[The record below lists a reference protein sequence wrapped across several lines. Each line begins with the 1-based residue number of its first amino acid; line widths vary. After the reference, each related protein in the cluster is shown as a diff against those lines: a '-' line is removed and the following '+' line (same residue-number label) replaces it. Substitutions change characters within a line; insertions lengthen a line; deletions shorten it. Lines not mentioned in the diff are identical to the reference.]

1 MISLE
6 KLLAN
11 RNNAQ
16 RSTGPKSKAGKQRVA
31 NNALSHGL
39 SVKCEH
45 DENPIYQSLLSMLV
59 DEGYESDAAQEIAL
73 AVAEYRRVMD
83 AYYHTYCDIPP
94 LDDFYEMSP
103 DAITDAMFEFAGGK
117 VSARETIQVA
127 NKLITVRNNE
137 HREGTQSMR
146 HGTQMKRFIRYQR
159 KAAAQVGKAL
169 RKSDITKPSF

>member
-16 RSTGPKSKAGKQRVA
+16 LSTGPKSKAGKQRVA

-45 DENPIYQSLLSMLV
+45 DENPIYQSLLSMLD
-59 DEGYESDAAQEIAL
+59 DEGYQSDAAQEIAL
-73 AVAEYRRVMD
+73 ALAEYRRVMD
-83 AYYHTYCDIPP
+83 AYYHTYCEIPP
-94 LDDFYEMSP
+94 LGDFYAMSP

-127 NKLITVRNNE
+127 NKLITVRNHE

-146 HGTQMKRFIRYQR
+146 HGTHMKRFIRYQR
-159 KAAAQVGKAL
+159 KAAAHVGKAL
-169 RKSDITKPSF
+169 RKSDITKPRF

>member
-45 DENPIYQSLLSMLV
+45 DENPIYQALLSMLV

-73 AVAEYRRVMD
+73 ALAEYRRVMD

-94 LDDFYEMSP
+94 LGDFYEMSP
-103 DAITDAMFEFAGGK
+103 GAITDAMFEFAGGK

-146 HGTQMKRFIRYQR
+146 HGTHMKRFIRYQR
-159 KAAAQVGKAL
+159 KAAAQVGKTL

>member
-31 NNALSHGL
+31 SNALSHGL

-45 DENPIYQSLLSMLV
+45 DENPIYQALLSMLV
-59 DEGYESDAAQEIAL
+59 DEGYEGDTAQEIAL
-73 AVAEYRRVMD
+73 ALAEYRRVMD
-83 AYYHTYCDIPP
+83 AYYHTYCEIPP
-94 LDDFYEMSP
+94 LGDFYEMSP
-103 DAITDAMFEFAGGK
+103 DAITDAMFGFAGGK
-117 VSARETIQVA
+117 VSSRETIQVA

-146 HGTQMKRFIRYQR
+146 HGTHMKRFIRYQR

>member
-45 DENPIYQSLLSMLV
+45 DENPIYQALLSMLV

-73 AVAEYRRVMD
+73 ALAEYRRVMD
-83 AYYHTYCDIPP
+83 AYYHTYCEIPP
-94 LDDFYEMSP
+94 LGDFYAMSP

-146 HGTQMKRFIRYQR
+146 HGTHMKRFIRYQR

>member
-1 MISLE
+1 VISLE

-45 DENPIYQSLLSMLV
+45 DENPIYQALLSVLV
-59 DEGYESDAAQEIAL
+59 DEGYESDSAQEIAL
-73 AVAEYRRVMD
+73 ALAEYRRVMD
-83 AYYHTYCDIPP
+83 AYYQTYCDIPP

-103 DAITDAMFEFAGGK
+103 DAITDAMFEFVGGK

-127 NKLITVRNNE
+127 NKLITMRNDE
-137 HREGTQSMR
+137 HRDGTESMR
-146 HGTQMKRFIRYQR
+146 HGTHMKRFIRYQR

-169 RKSDITKPSF
+169 RKSDITKPTF

>member
-45 DENPIYQSLLSMLV
+45 DENPIYQALLSMLV
-59 DEGYESDAAQEIAL
+59 DEGYEGDTAQEIAL
-73 AVAEYRRVMD
+73 ALAEYRRVMD
-83 AYYHTYCDIPP
+83 AYYQTYCDIPP
-94 LDDFYEMSP
+94 LDNFYEMSP

-117 VSARETIQVA
+117 VSARETNKVA

-137 HREGTQSMR
+137 HQEGTQSMR
-146 HGTQMKRFIRYQR
+146 HGTHMKRFIRYQR

-169 RKSDITKPSF
+169 RKSDITKPTF

>member
-45 DENPIYQSLLSMLV
+45 DENPIYQALLSMLV
-59 DEGYESDAAQEIAL
+59 DEGYEGDTAQEIAL
-73 AVAEYRRVMD
+73 ALAEYRRVMD

-94 LDDFYEMSP
+94 LGDFYEMSP
-103 DAITDAMFEFAGGK
+103 DAITDAMFEFTGDK
-117 VSARETIQVA
+117 VSGRETIKMA
-127 NKLITVRNNE
+127 NKLITMRNNE

-146 HGTQMKRFIRYQR
+146 HGSHMKRFIRYQR
-159 KAAAQVGKAL
+159 KVAAQVGKAL
-169 RKSDITKPSF
+169 RKSDITKPRF

>member
-16 RSTGPKSKAGKQRVA
+16 LSTGPKSKAGKKRVA

-59 DEGYESDAAQEIAL
+59 DEGYEGDTVQEIAL
-73 AVAEYRRVMD
+73 ALAEYRRVMD

-94 LDDFYEMSP
+94 LGDFYEMSP

-146 HGTQMKRFIRYQR
+146 HGTHMKRFIRYQR
-159 KAAAQVGKAL
+159 KVAAQVSKAL

>member
-39 SVKCEH
+39 SIKCEH
-45 DENPIYQSLLSMLV
+45 DENPIYQALLSMLV
-59 DEGYESDAAQEIAL
+59 DEGYEGDAAQEIAV
-73 AVAEYRRVMD
+73 AMAEYRRVMD
-83 AYYHTYCDIPP
+83 AYYHTYCEIPP
-94 LDDFYEMSP
+94 LGDFYEMSP

-146 HGTQMKRFIRYQR
+146 HGTHMKRFIRYQR
-159 KAAAQVGKAL
+159 KAAAHVGKAL
-169 RKSDITKPSF
+169 IKSDITKPRF

>member
-16 RSTGPKSKAGKQRVA
+16 LSTGPKSKAGKQRVA

-39 SVKCEH
+39 SIKCEH
-45 DENPIYQSLLSMLV
+45 DENPIYQALLSMLV

-73 AVAEYRRVMD
+73 ALAEYRRVMD
-83 AYYHTYCDIPP
+83 AYYQTYCDIPP

-117 VSARETIQVA
+117 VSATETIQVA

-137 HREGTQSMR
+137 HRDGTESMR
-146 HGTQMKRFIRYQR
+146 HGTHMKRFIRYQR
-159 KAAAQVGKAL
+159 KAAAHVGKAL
-169 RKSDITKPSF
+169 RKSDITKPRF

>member
-59 DEGYESDAAQEIAL
+59 DEGYEGDAAQEIAL
-73 AVAEYRRVMD
+73 AMAEYRRVMD
-83 AYYHTYCDIPP
+83 AYYHTFCEIPP
-94 LDDFYEMSP
+94 LGDFYEMSP

-146 HGTQMKRFIRYQR
+146 HGTHMKRFIRYQR

>member
-1 MISLE
+1 VISLE

-59 DEGYESDAAQEIAL
+59 DEGYEGDTAQEIAL
-73 AVAEYRRVMD
+73 ALAEYRRVMD
-83 AYYHTYCDIPP
+83 AYYHTYCEIPP
-94 LDDFYEMSP
+94 LGDFYEMSP

-159 KAAAQVGKAL
+159 KAAAHVGKAL
-169 RKSDITKPSF
+169 RKSDITKPRF

>member
-11 RNNAQ
+11 RNNAK

-45 DENPIYQSLLSMLV
+45 DENPIYQALLSMLV

-73 AVAEYRRVMD
+73 ALAEYRRVMD
-83 AYYHTYCDIPP
+83 AYYHTYCEIPP
-94 LDDFYEMSP
+94 LGDFYEMSP

-146 HGTQMKRFIRYQR
+146 HGTHMKRFIRYQR
-159 KAAAQVGKAL
+159 KAAAHVGKAL

>member
-59 DEGYESDAAQEIAL
+59 DEGYEGDAAQEIAL
-73 AVAEYRRVMD
+73 ALAEYRRVMD

-94 LDDFYEMSP
+94 LGDFYEMSP

-146 HGTQMKRFIRYQR
+146 HGTHMKRFIRYQR
-159 KAAAQVGKAL
+159 KAAAHVGKAL
-169 RKSDITKPSF
+169 RKNDITKPKF

>member
-16 RSTGPKSKAGKQRVA
+16 RSTGPKSKAGKRRVA

-39 SVKCEH
+39 SIKCEH
-45 DENPIYQSLLSMLV
+45 DENPIYQTLLSMLV
-59 DEGYESDAAQEIAL
+59 DEGYEGDAALEIAL
-73 AVAEYRRVMD
+73 AMAEYRRVMD
-83 AYYHTYCDIPP
+83 AYYQTYCDIPP

-146 HGTQMKRFIRYQR
+146 HGTHMKRFIRYQR
-159 KAAAQVGKAL
+159 KAAAHVGKAL
-169 RKSDITKPSF
+169 RKSDITKPRF

>member
-16 RSTGPKSKAGKQRVA
+16 LSTGPKSKAGKQRVA

-45 DENPIYQSLLSMLV
+45 DENPIYQALLSMLV
-59 DEGYESDAAQEIAL
+59 DEGYEGDTAQEIAL
-73 AVAEYRRVMD
+73 ALAEYRRVMD
-83 AYYHTYCDIPP
+83 AYYQTYCDIPH
-94 LDDFYEMSP
+94 LGGFYEMSP
-103 DAITDAMFEFAGGK
+103 DKITDAMFEFAGGK

-146 HGTQMKRFIRYQR
+146 HGTHMKRFIRYQR

-169 RKSDITKPSF
+169 RKVT

>member
-1 MISLE
+1 VISLE

-45 DENPIYQSLLSMLV
+45 DGNPIYQALLSMLV
-59 DEGYESDAAQEIAL
+59 DEGYQSDAAQEIAL
-73 AVAEYRRVMD
+73 ALAEYRRVMD
-83 AYYHTYCDIPP
+83 AYYHTYCEIPP
-94 LDDFYEMSP
+94 LDDFYEMFP

-127 NKLITVRNNE
+127 NKLITVRNNVSVV
-137 HREGTQSMR
+137 GT
-146 HGTQMKRFIRYQR
+146 TL
-159 KAAAQVGKAL
+159 A
-169 RKSDITKPSF
+169 

>member
-59 DEGYESDAAQEIAL
+59 DEGYEGDAAQEIAL
-73 AVAEYRRVMD
+73 ALAEYRRVMD
-83 AYYHTYCDIPP
+83 AYYQTYCDIP
-94 LDDFYEMSP
+94 LIGDIYEISP
-103 DAITDAMFEFAGGK
+103 DAITDAMFEFAEGK
-117 VSARETIQVA
+117 VSSRETIQVA

-146 HGTQMKRFIRYQR
+146 NGTHMKRFIRYQR
-159 KAAAQVGKAL
+159 KAAAHVGKAL
-169 RKSDITKPSF
+169 RKSDITKPRF

>member
-11 RNNAQ
+11 RNNAK

-45 DENPIYQSLLSMLV
+45 DENPIYQALLSMLV

-73 AVAEYRRVMD
+73 ALAEYRRVMD

-94 LDDFYEMSP
+94 LDDFYAMSP
-103 DAITDAMFEFAGGK
+103 DAIMGAMFEFAGGK
-117 VSARETIQVA
+117 VSTRETIQVA
-127 NKLITVRNNE
+127 KKLITVRNNE

-146 HGTQMKRFIRYQR
+146 HGTHMKRFIRYQR

>member
-16 RSTGPKSKAGKQRVA
+16 RSTGPKSKAGKRRVA

-39 SVKCEH
+39 SIKCEH
-45 DENPIYQSLLSMLV
+45 DENPIYQALVSMLV
-59 DEGYESDAAQEIAL
+59 KEGYEDDAAQEIAV
-73 AVAEYRRVMD
+73 AMAEYRRVMD

-146 HGTQMKRFIRYQR
+146 HGTHMKRFIRYQR

>member
-45 DENPIYQSLLSMLV
+45 DENPIYQALLSMLV
-59 DEGYESDAAQEIAL
+59 DEGYEGDAAQEIAL
-73 AVAEYRRVMD
+73 ALAEYRRVMD

-146 HGTQMKRFIRYQR
+146 HGTHMKRFIRYQR
-159 KAAAQVGKAL
+159 KAAAHVGKAL

>member
-16 RSTGPKSKAGKQRVA
+16 LSTGPKSKAGKQRVA

-59 DEGYESDAAQEIAL
+59 DEGYEGDTAQEIAL
-73 AVAEYRRVMD
+73 ALAEYRRVMD
-83 AYYHTYCDIPP
+83 AYYHTYCEIPP
-94 LDDFYEMSP
+94 LGDFYAMSP

-146 HGTQMKRFIRYQR
+146 HGTHMKRFIRYQR

>member
-59 DEGYESDAAQEIAL
+59 DEGYEGDTVQEIAL
-73 AVAEYRRVMD
+73 ALAEYRRVMD
-83 AYYHTYCDIPP
+83 AYYHTYCDIPA
-94 LDDFYEMSP
+94 LGDFYEMSP

-146 HGTQMKRFIRYQR
+146 HGTHMKRFIRYQR

-169 RKSDITKPSF
+169 RKSDITKPTF

>member
-1 MISLE
+1 VISLE

-45 DENPIYQSLLSMLV
+45 DENPIYQALLSMLV
-59 DEGYESDAAQEIAL
+59 DEGYEGDTAQEIAL
-73 AVAEYRRVMD
+73 ALAEYRRVMD
-83 AYYHTYCDIPP
+83 AYYQTYCDIPP
-94 LDDFYEMSP
+94 LGGFYEISP
-103 DAITDAMFEFAGGK
+103 DKITDAMFEFAGGK

-146 HGTQMKRFIRYQR
+146 HGTHMKRFIRYQR

-169 RKSDITKPSF
+169 RKNDITKPSF

>member
-45 DENPIYQSLLSMLV
+45 NENPIYQALLSMLI
-59 DEGYESDAAQEIAL
+59 DEGYEGDAAQEIAL
-73 AVAEYRRVMD
+73 ALAEYRRVMD
-83 AYYHTYCDIPP
+83 AYYQTYCDIPP
-94 LDDFYEMSP
+94 LDNFYAMSP
-103 DAITDAMFEFAGGK
+103 NTITDVIFEFAGGK
-117 VSARETIQVA
+117 VSGCETIKVA

-137 HREGTQSMR
+137 HREGIQSMR
-146 HGTQMKRFIRYQR
+146 HGTHMKRFIRYQR
-159 KAAAQVGKAL
+159 KAAADVGKAL
-169 RKSDITKPSF
+169 RKSDITKPTF

>member
-59 DEGYESDAAQEIAL
+59 DEGYEGDAALEIAKAL
-73 AVAEYRRVMD
+73 AEYRRVMD

-94 LDDFYEMSP
+94 LGDFYEISP

-117 VSARETIQVA
+117 VSVRETIQVA

-146 HGTQMKRFIRYQR
+146 HGTHMKRFIRYQR
-159 KAAAQVGKAL
+159 KAAAQVGKSL
-169 RKSDITKPSF
+169 RKSNITKPSF

>member
-11 RNNAQ
+11 RNNAK

-45 DENPIYQSLLSMLV
+45 DENPIYQALLSMLV

-73 AVAEYRRVMD
+73 ALAEYRRVMD
-83 AYYHTYCDIPP
+83 AYYHTYCEIPP
-94 LDDFYEMSP
+94 LGDFYAMSP

-146 HGTQMKRFIRYQR
+146 HGTHMKRFIRYQR
-159 KAAAQVGKAL
+159 KVAAQVGKAL
-169 RKSDITKPSF
+169 RKSDITKPTF

>member
-31 NNALSHGL
+31 NNAWSHGL
-39 SVKCEH
+39 SAKCEH

-59 DEGYESDAAQEIAL
+59 DEGYQSDAAQEIAL
-73 AVAEYRRVMD
+73 ALAEYRRVMD

-103 DAITDAMFEFAGGK
+103 DAIMGAMFEFAGGK
-117 VSARETIQVA
+117 VSTRETIQVA

-146 HGTQMKRFIRYQR
+146 HGTHMKRFIRYQR
-159 KAAAQVGKAL
+159 KAAAHVGKAL

>member
-59 DEGYESDAAQEIAL
+59 DEGYEDDTAQEIAL
-73 AVAEYRRVMD
+73 ALAEYRRVMD
-83 AYYHTYCDIPP
+83 AYYHTYCEIPP
-94 LDDFYEMSP
+94 LGDFYAMSP

-146 HGTQMKRFIRYQR
+146 HGTHMKRFIRYQR

-169 RKSDITKPSF
+169 KKSDITKPSF

>member
-1 MISLE
+1 VISLE

-16 RSTGPKSKAGKQRVA
+16 RSTGPKSKEGKQRVA

-45 DENPIYQSLLSMLV
+45 DENPTYQSLLSMLV
-59 DEGYESDAAQEIAL
+59 DEGYEGDTAQEIAL
-73 AVAEYRRVMD
+73 ALAEYRRVMD

-94 LDDFYEMSP
+94 IGDFYAMSP
-103 DAITDAMFEFAGGK
+103 DAIMGAMFEFAGDK
-117 VSARETIQVA
+117 VSTRETIQVA

-146 HGTQMKRFIRYQR
+146 HGTHMKRFIRYQR

-169 RKSDITKPSF
+169 KKSDITKPTF

>member
-1 MISLE
+1 VISLE

-11 RNNAQ
+11 RNNAK

-45 DENPIYQSLLSMLV
+45 YENPIYQALV
-59 DEGYESDAAQEIAL
+59 SILVKEGYEDDAAQEIAL
-73 AVAEYRRVMD
+73 ALAEYRRVMD
-83 AYYHTYCDIPP
+83 AYYQTYCDIPP

-146 HGTQMKRFIRYQR
+146 HGTHMKRFIRYQR
-159 KAAAQVGKAL
+159 KAAAKVGKAL

>member
-59 DEGYESDAAQEIAL
+59 DEGYQSDAAQEIAL
-73 AVAEYRRVMD
+73 ALAEYRRVMD
-83 AYYHTYCDIPP
+83 AYYHTYCEIPP
-94 LDDFYEMSP
+94 LGDFYAMSP
-103 DAITDAMFEFAGGK
+103 DAIMGAMFEFAGDK

-146 HGTQMKRFIRYQR
+146 HGTHMKRFIRYQR
-159 KAAAQVGKAL
+159 KAAAHVGKAL
-169 RKSDITKPSF
+169 RKNDITKPRF

>member
-1 MISLE
+1 VISLE

-59 DEGYESDAAQEIAL
+59 DEGYEGDTAQEIAL
-73 AVAEYRRVMD
+73 ALAEYRRVMD
-83 AYYHTYCDIPP
+83 AYYQTYCDIPP
-94 LDDFYEMSP
+94 LGDFYEMSP
-103 DAITDAMFEFAGGK
+103 DAIMGAMFEFAGCK

-146 HGTQMKRFIRYQR
+146 HGTQMKCFIRYQR

-169 RKSDITKPSF
+169 RKSDITKPRF

>member
-1 MISLE
+1 VISLE

-11 RNNAQ
+11 RNNAK

-59 DEGYESDAAQEIAL
+59 DEGYEGDAAQEIAL
-73 AVAEYRRVMD
+73 ALAEYRRVMD
-83 AYYHTYCDIPP
+83 AYYHTYCEIPP
-94 LDDFYEMSP
+94 LGDFYAMSP

-146 HGTQMKRFIRYQR
+146 HGTHMKRFIRYQR

>member
-1 MISLE
+1 VISLE

-59 DEGYESDAAQEIAL
+59 DEGYEGDAAQEIAL
-73 AVAEYRRVMD
+73 AMAEYRRVMD
-83 AYYHTYCDIPP
+83 AYYQTYCDIPP

-146 HGTQMKRFIRYQR
+146 HGTHMKRFIRYQR

-169 RKSDITKPSF
+169 RKSDITKPRF

>member
-59 DEGYESDAAQEIAL
+59 DEGYEGDTAQEIAL
-73 AVAEYRRVMD
+73 ALAEYRRVMD

-94 LDDFYEMSP
+94 LGDFYEMSP

-146 HGTQMKRFIRYQR
+146 HGTHMKRFIRYQR
-159 KAAAQVGKAL
+159 KAAAHVGKAL
-169 RKSDITKPSF
+169 KKSDITKPSF

>member
-1 MISLE
+1 VISLE

-45 DENPIYQSLLSMLV
+45 YENPIYQALV
-59 DEGYESDAAQEIAL
+59 SILVKEGYEDDAAQEIAL
-73 AVAEYRRVMD
+73 ALAEYRRVMD
-83 AYYHTYCDIPP
+83 AYYQTYCDIPP

-146 HGTQMKRFIRYQR
+146 HGTHMKRFIRYQR
-159 KAAAQVGKAL
+159 KAAAHVGKAL

>member
-16 RSTGPKSKAGKQRVA
+16 LSTGPKSKAGKKRVA

-59 DEGYESDAAQEIAL
+59 DEGYQSDAAQEIAL
-73 AVAEYRRVMD
+73 ALAEYRRVMD

-94 LDDFYEMSP
+94 LGDFYEMSP

-146 HGTQMKRFIRYQR
+146 HGTHMKRFIRYQR
-159 KAAAQVGKAL
+159 KVAAQVSKAL